1 MDNAMDRFDRLGA
14 PRVNRGKIGLRSRG
28 RHPRVPRLAAGKV
41 RENDAELR
49 TDKAR
54 AGQLCNAEYRLS
66 ARSR

>member
-14 PRVNRGKIGLRSRG
+14 PRSSKIGLRSRG

-49 TDKAR
+49 ADKAR